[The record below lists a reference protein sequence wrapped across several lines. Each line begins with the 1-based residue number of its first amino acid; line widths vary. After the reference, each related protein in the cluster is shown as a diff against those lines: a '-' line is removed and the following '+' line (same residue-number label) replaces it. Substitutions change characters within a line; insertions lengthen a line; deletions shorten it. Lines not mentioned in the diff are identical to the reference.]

1 MIPHFKIAAAG
12 LVLSA
17 VLATGACSRSDDTK
31 APAASAPASSAPVV
45 AGDVA
50 RFKIGSLEAI
60 SLRDGG
66 LTVPNDNKVL
76 GVGRTPEEVA
86 AVLTGAGAPG
96 DSISLSI
103 QPLLVRTGGRVVL
116 IDTGA
121 GSGMGATA
129 GKLQASLASAGVAPT
144 DVTEILISHSHGDH
158 VGGLVGADG
167 QLLFPN
173 AVIRME
179 ANEWDFMQANPELKA
194 VVEAIRPKV
203 QIFRYGSEVAPGIT
217 AVEIAGH
224 TPGHSGFEIVSGAEK
239 LLYIGDAMH
248 SSIISVQKPDWQ
260 IQFDNDAP
268 VATASRIAL
277 DERAANQGLRL
288 YGYHFAY
295 PGVGRIEKTEAG
307 YRWVPEAAPAG

>member
-17 VLATGACSRSDDTK
+17 VLAAGACSKSQEAK
-31 APAASAPASSAPVV
+31 APAAPASAPPAVT
-45 AGDVA
+45 GDVA
-50 RFKIGSLEAI
+50 RFRIGSLEAI

-76 GVGRTPEEVA
+76 GVGRTPQEVA

-103 QPLLVRTGGRVVL
+103 QPLLVRTGERLVL
-116 IDTGA
+116 IDTGV
-121 GSGMGATA
+121 GSGMGGAG
-129 GKLQASLASAGVAPT
+129 GKLQASLAAAGIDPA
-144 DVTEILISHSHGDH
+144 DITEVLISHSHGDH

-173 AVIRME
+173 AVIRID
-179 ANEWDFMQANPELKA
+179 ANEWDFMRANPELKS
-194 VVEAIRPKV
+194 VSEAILPKV
-203 QIFRYGSEVAPGIT
+203 QVFRYGSEVATGIT

-260 IQFDNDAP
+260 IAFDNDAP
-268 VATASRIAL
+268 VATASRISL
-277 DERAANQGLRL
+277 DERAAAGNLRI
-288 YGYHFAY
+288 YSPHFPY
-295 PGVGRIEKTEAG
+295 PGVGRIVKTG
-307 YRWVPEAAPAG
+307 DTWRWVPEAAPAS

>member
-12 LVLSA
+12 MVLSA
-17 VLATGACSRSDDTK
+17 VLASGAWSKTGEAK
-31 APAASAPASSAPVV
+31 APAVPASATPAVSE
-45 AGDVA
+45 DVA

-96 DSISLSI
+96 ETISLSI
-103 QPLLVRTGGRVVL
+103 QPLLVRTGERLVL
-116 IDTGA
+116 IDTGV
-121 GSGMGATA
+121 GSGMGGAG
-129 GKLQASLASAGVAPT
+129 GKLHSSLTAAGVDPA
-144 DVTEILISHSHGDH
+144 DITEILISHSHGDH

-167 QLLFPN
+167 KLLFPN
-173 AVIRME
+173 AVIRIE
-179 ANEWDFMQANPELKA
+179 ANEWDFMQANAELKS
-194 VVEAIRPKV
+194 VVDAILPKIQV
-203 QIFRYGSEVAPGIT
+203 FRYGSEVAPGIT

-277 DERAANQGLRL
+277 DERAAANNLRL

-295 PGVGRIEKTEAG
+295 PGVGRIEKTG
-307 YRWVPEAAPAG
+307 DTYRWVPEAAPAN

>member
-17 VLATGACSRSDDTK
+17 VLAAGACSKSEEAKTPA
-31 APAASAPASSAPVV
+31 APAAAAPAVN
-45 AGDVA
+45 GDVA

-76 GVGRTPEEVA
+76 GIGRTPEEVA

-96 DSISLSI
+96 DTISLSI
-103 QPLLVRTGGRVVL
+103 QPLLVRTGERLVL
-116 IDTGA
+116 IDTGV
-121 GSGMGATA
+121 GTGMGGAG
-129 GKLQASLASAGVAPT
+129 GKLQASLTAAGVDPAEI
-144 DVTEILISHSHGDH
+144 TEILISHSHGDH

-167 QLLFPN
+167 SLLFPN
-173 AVIRME
+173 AVIRIE
-179 ANEWDFMQANPELKA
+179 ANEWDFMRANPELKA
-194 VVEAIRPKV
+194 VSDAILPKV
-203 QIFRYGSEVAPGIT
+203 QVFRYGSEVAPGIT

-277 DERAANQGLRL
+277 DERAAANNLRL
-288 YGYHFAY
+288 YGYHFPY
-295 PGVGRIEKTEAG
+295 PGVGRIEKTG
-307 YRWVPEAAPAG
+307 DTYRWVPEAAPAN

>member
-1 MIPHFKIAAAG
+1 MIPHFKLASAG

-17 VLATGACSRSDDTK
+17 LLAAGGCSQSDTAK
-31 APAASAPASSAPVV
+31 APAAVAASAPAVT
-45 AGDVA
+45 GDVA

-60 SLRDGG
+60 SLRDGT
-66 LTVPNDNKVL
+66 LVVPNDNKVV

-86 AVLTGAGAPG
+86 AVLTAAGAPG
-96 DSISLSI
+96 DTVSLSI
-103 QPLLVRTGGRVVL
+103 APLLIRTGARLVL

-121 GSGMGATA
+121 GSGIGPAG
-129 GKLQASLASAGVAPT
+129 GKLQASLTAAGVDPA
-144 DVTEILISHSHGDH
+144 DITEVLISHSHGDH

-167 QLLFPN
+167 ALLFPN

-179 ANEWDFMQANPELKA
+179 ANEWDFMQANRELKS
-194 VVEAIRPKV
+194 VVDAILPKV
-203 QIFRYGSEVAPGIT
+203 QVFRYGSEVAPGIT

-224 TPGHSGFEIVSGAEK
+224 SPGHSGFEIVSGAEK
-239 LLYIGDAMH
+239 LLFIGDAMH
-248 SSIISVQKPDWQ
+248 SSIVSVQKPDWQ

-277 DERAANQGLRL
+277 EERAAANNLRL

-295 PGVGRIEKTEAG
+295 PGVGRIEKTG
-307 YRWVPEAAPAG
+307 NTYRWVPEAAPAN

>member
-17 VLATGACSRSDDTK
+17 VLAAGACTKAEETK
-31 APAASAPASSAPVV
+31 APAAAAASAAPVV
-45 AGDVA
+45 SGDIA

-66 LTVPNDNKVL
+66 FSVPNDNKVL

-96 DSISLSI
+96 DSISLSL

-116 IDTGA
+116 IDTGI
-121 GSGMGATA
+121 GSGMGEAG
-129 GKLQASLASAGVAPT
+129 GKLQASLATAGVAPA
-144 DVTEILISHSHGDH
+144 DITEILISHSHGDH
-158 VGGLVGADG
+158 VGGLVGSDG
-167 QLLFPN
+167 KLLFPN
-173 AVIRME
+173 AVIRIE
-179 ANEWDFMQANPELKA
+179 ANEWDFMRANPELKS
-194 VVEAIRPKV
+194 VSDAILPKV
-203 QIFRYGSEVAPGIT
+203 QVFRYGSEVAPGIT

-224 TPGHSGFEIVSGAEK
+224 TPGHSGFEIVSGADR

-277 DERAANQGLRL
+277 DERAAAEGLRL

-295 PGVGRIEKTEAG
+295 PGVGRIEKTG
-307 YRWVPEAAPAG
+307 DTYRWVPEVAPAN

>member
-12 LVLSA
+12 MVLSA
-17 VLATGACSRSDDTK
+17 VLAAGACSKSEEAK
-31 APAASAPASSAPVV
+31 APAAPASASPAVS
-45 AGDVA
+45 GDVA

-96 DSISLSI
+96 DTISLSI
-103 QPLLVRTGGRVVL
+103 QPLLVRTGERLVL
-116 IDTGA
+116 IDTGV
-121 GSGMGATA
+121 GSGMGGAG
-129 GKLQASLASAGVAPT
+129 GKLQASLTAAGVDPG
-144 DVTEILISHSHGDH
+144 DITEILISHSHGDH

-167 QLLFPN
+167 KLLFPN
-173 AVIRME
+173 AVIRIE
-179 ANEWDFMQANPELKA
+179 ANEWDFMQANAELKS
-194 VVEAIRPKV
+194 VVDAILPRV
-203 QIFRYGSEVAPGIT
+203 QVFRYGSEVAPGIT

-260 IQFDNDAP
+260 IQFDHDAP

-277 DERAANQGLRL
+277 DERAAANNLRL
-288 YGYHFAY
+288 YGYHFPY
-295 PGVGRIEKTEAG
+295 PGVGRIEKTGSA
-307 YRWVPEAAPAG
+307 YRWVAEAAPAN

>member
-17 VLATGACSRSDDTK
+17 VLAAGACSKSEDTK
-31 APAASAPASSAPVV
+31 AAAAPASAAPAVT
-45 AGDVA
+45 GDVA

-76 GVGRTPEEVA
+76 GVGRTPQEVA

-103 QPLLVRTGGRVVL
+103 QPLLVRTGERLVL
-116 IDTGA
+116 IDTGV
-121 GSGMGATA
+121 GSGMGGAG
-129 GKLQASLASAGVAPT
+129 GKLQASLTAAGVDPA
-144 DVTEILISHSHGDH
+144 DITEILISHSHGDH
-158 VGGLVGADG
+158 IGGLVGADG

-173 AVIRME
+173 AVIRIE
-179 ANEWDFMQANPELKA
+179 ANEWDFMRANPELKS
-194 VVEAIRPKV
+194 VSDAILPKV
-203 QIFRYGSEVAPGIT
+203 QVFRYGSEVAPGIT

-248 SSIISVQKPDWQ
+248 SSIISVQKPEWQ
-260 IQFDNDAP
+260 IAFDNDAP

-277 DERAANQGLRL
+277 DERAAAGNLRI
-288 YGYHFAY
+288 YSPHFPY
-295 PGVGRIEKTEAG
+295 PGVGRIVKTG
-307 YRWVPEAAPAG
+307 DTWRWVPEAAPAS

>member
-17 VLATGACSRSDDTK
+17 VLAAGACTKSEDTK
-31 APAASAPASSAPVV
+31 APAAPASAAPVV

-96 DSISLSI
+96 DTISLSI
-103 QPLLVRTGGRVVL
+103 QPLLVRTGERLVL
-116 IDTGA
+116 IDTGV
-121 GSGMGATA
+121 GSGMGGVG
-129 GKLQASLASAGVAPT
+129 GKLQASLTAAGVDPG
-144 DVTEILISHSHGDH
+144 DITEILISHSHGDH

-167 QLLFPN
+167 ALLFPN
-173 AVIRME
+173 AVIRIE
-179 ANEWDFMQANPELKA
+179 ANEWDFMRATPELKA
-194 VVEAIRPKV
+194 VSDAILPKV
-203 QIFRYGSEVAPGIT
+203 QVFRYGSEVAPGIT

-277 DERAANQGLRL
+277 DERAAANNLRL
-288 YGYHFAY
+288 YGYHFPY
-295 PGVGRIEKTEAG
+295 PGVGRIEKTG
-307 YRWVPEAAPAG
+307 DIYRWVPEAAPSN

>member
-17 VLATGACSRSDDTK
+17 VLAAGACSKSEEAK
-31 APAASAPASSAPVV
+31 APAAPASAAPAVT
-45 AGDVA
+45 GDVA

-96 DSISLSI
+96 DTISLSI
-103 QPLLVRTGGRVVL
+103 QPLLVRTGERLVL
-116 IDTGA
+116 IDTGV
-121 GSGMGATA
+121 GSGMGGVG
-129 GKLQASLASAGVAPT
+129 GKLQASLTAAGVDPG
-144 DVTEILISHSHGDH
+144 DITEILISHSHGDH

-167 QLLFPN
+167 KLLFPN
-173 AVIRME
+173 AVIRIE
-179 ANEWDFMQANPELKA
+179 ANEWDFMQANAELKS
-194 VVEAIRPKV
+194 VVDAILPRV
-203 QIFRYGSEVAPGIT
+203 QVFRYGSEVAPGIT

-277 DERAANQGLRL
+277 DERAAANNLRL
-288 YGYHFAY
+288 YGYHFPY
-295 PGVGRIEKTEAG
+295 PGVGGIEKTGGA
-307 YRWVPEAAPAG
+307 YRWMPEAAPAN